1 MRFNPGSRAVTA
13 DTGALDRRP
22 LPAGFPVDRPHP
34 PVIAESGDPFAAIR
48 VLDAL
53 ARLDRGREVRLEDL
67 VDRLNAAHLDWLFP
81 RAVVVDAVIAL
92 QANWMA
98 DYRSGSGI
106 LLDEGERGATL
117 TVEETP
123 RMDPW
128 LVAQA
133 ERLAAQCREVLWAFA
148 RRDTAFGGG

>member
-1 MRFNPGSRAVTA
+1 MTG

-22 LPAGFPVDRPHP
+22 LPPSFPVDRPSP
-34 PVIAESGDPFAAIR
+34 PVIAEAGDPFAALR

-53 ARLDRGREVRLEDL
+53 ARLERGRAVRVDDL

-81 RAVVVDAVIAL
+81 RAVILDVLIAL
-92 QANWMA
+92 QANWA
-98 DYRSGSGI
+98 SDYRSGSGI
-106 LLDEGERGATL
+106 LLDEGERGTTL
-117 TVEETP
+117 TIEDTP

-133 ERLAAQCREVLWAFA
+133 ERLAAECRETLRAFA

>member
-1 MRFNPGSRAVTA
+1 MTAEPGPF
-13 DTGALDRRP
+13 GRRP
-22 LPAGFPVDRPHP
+22 LPAGFPVDPPRP
-34 PVIAESGDPFAAIR
+34 PVIAETGDPFAGLRI
-48 VLDAL
+48 VEAL
-53 ARLDRGREVRLEDL
+53 AQLERGREVRVDDL

-81 RAVVVDAVIAL
+81 RTVVVAALVAL

-106 LLDEGERGATL
+106 LLEGGERGDTL
-117 TVEETP
+117 QVQDTA

-128 LVAQA
+128 LVGQA
-133 ERLAAQCREVLWAFA
+133 DRLAAEAREALRAFA

>member
-1 MRFNPGSRAVTA
+1 MTGDPGPF
-13 DTGALDRRP
+13 GRRP
-22 LPAGFPVDRPHP
+22 LPAGFPVDPLHP
-34 PVIAESGDPFAAIR
+34 PVIAETRDPFAGLRIIE
-48 VLDAL
+48 AL
-53 ARLDRGREVRLEDL
+53 AQLERDREVRIDDL

-81 RAVVVDAVIAL
+81 RPVVVAALVAL

-106 LLDEGERGATL
+106 LLEGGERGDVL
-117 TVEETP
+117 TVQDTA

-128 LVAQA
+128 LVGQA
-133 ERLAAQCREVLWAFA
+133 DRLAAEAREALRTFA

>member
-1 MRFNPGSRAVTA
+1 VSPDR
-13 DTGALDRRP
+13 GALGNRP
-22 LPAGFPVDRPHP
+22 LPPGFPVDRPHP
-34 PVIAESGDPFAAIR
+34 PVIAESGDPFASLR
-48 VLDAL
+48 VIDAL
-53 ARLDRGREVRLEDL
+53 ARLERGREVRLDDL
-67 VDRLNAAHLDWLFP
+67 VDRLNATYLDWLFP

-92 QANWMA
+92 QANWTA

-106 LLDEGERGATL
+106 VLEEGERGPTL
-117 TVEETP
+117 QVDDTP

-133 ERLAAQCREVLWAFA
+133 ERLAAECRETLRAFA